1 MTEVDR
7 RETSGR
13 GSGSGATGLRRS
25 SASMLLGHGGRAVL
39 AALTFVLVARGLGDS
54 GFGTVSAVMAAAAL
68 VLPFA
73 SLGAVHLLVRLAVRE
88 PGRLAST
95 APGAVLVTAVGG
107 ALATVLAA
115 LVCLLVVP
123 TLPLAAVVA
132 LLAADLVGSALLEL
146 VAGVQVARGRA
157 MAAALSQVGF
167 HGLRFA
173 AALAL
178 YAVPGAMTLQSWP
191 WAYAATSAV
200 GALVAVV
207 VLRVQLGAPTADVVG
222 GGGGGG
228 GALAGARWVLGQW
241 RDGFHFSVGLGSQA
255 LYNDLDKLMLTRLD
269 SEAANGVYTAAYR
282 VVDLSLVPLRAVLAA
297 AYPRFFV
304 AGAAGGTAGLRS
316 AVALARSI
324 APTTVG
330 WCALASVALLAGA
343 DLVPLLLGESFEGTQ
358 GVVRALA
365 VLPLLKVAHYLAADA
380 LTGAGHQRVRSGWQL
395 GVALANGALNLWLIP
410 AFGLGGAVAA
420 SLVCDGAL
428 AVALW
433 CVVWRELRRG

>member
-1 MTEVDR
+1 
-7 RETSGR
+7 
-13 GSGSGATGLRRS
+13 
-25 SASMLLGHGGRAVL
+25 MLLGHGGRAVL
-39 AALTFVLVARGLGDS
+39 GALTFVLVARGLGDA
-54 GFGTVSAVMAAAAL
+54 GFGTVGAVMAAAAL
-68 VLPFA
+68 ALPFA
-73 SLGAVHLLVRLAVRE
+73 SLGAVHLLVRSAVRE
-88 PGRLAST
+88 PGRLRTT

-115 LVCLLVVP
+115 LVCLVVVP
-123 TLPLAAVVA
+123 SLPLAAVVA

-173 AALAL
+173 AAVAL
-178 YAVPGAMTLQSWP
+178 YAVPGGMTLQTWP

-200 GALVAVV
+200 GAVVAVA
-207 VLRVQLGAPTADVVG
+207 VLRAQLGPPAPDDAGVV
-222 GGGGGG
+222 
-228 GALAGARWVLGQW
+228 ASARWVLAQW

-255 LYNDLDKLMLTRLD
+255 LYNDLDKLMLARLD
-269 SEAANGVYTAAYR
+269 SVAANGAYTAAYR

-297 AYPRFFV
+297 AYPRFFA

-343 DLVPLLLGESFEGTQ
+343 DLVPVLLGESYEGTQ
-358 GVVRALA
+358 GVVRGLA

-380 LTGAGHQRVRSGWQL
+380 LTGAGQQRVRSAWQL
-395 GVALANGALNLWLIP
+395 GVALANGGLNLWLIP
-410 AFGLGGAVAA
+410 AHGVGGAVVA
-420 SLVCDGAL
+420 SLLCDGAL
-428 AVALW
+428 AVGLW
-433 CVVWRELRRG
+433 CVVWGRLRRG